1 MSYQNESFSSK
12 WELPWLPPSSLELW
26 RRERARRQLS
36 FWWETLI
43 LIGHYGSKFKKSP
56 IDFLRYVFLPCV
68 WDFAC
73 TIFIHS
79 KNNWALMGLCQNS
92 CYLTFC
98 LWPLL
103 GLTWFRLTYTHTSCT
118 CLKIKGMSN
127 SKDVYDPGGGFLI
140 FISLSLCCH
149 FYTCQFVRH
158 VVDKCDGCFFKEY
171 FSGEGD

>member
-1 MSYQNESFSSK
+1 M
-12 WELPWLPPSSLELW
+12 
-26 RRERARRQLS
+26 
-36 FWWETLI
+36 
-43 LIGHYGSKFKKSP
+43 
-56 IDFLRYVFLPCV
+56 PCV

-79 KNNWALMGLCQNS
+79 KNNWPLMGLCQNS

-140 FISLSLCCH
+140 FISLSLSAIFTRANLCGTLLTNVMDA
-149 FYTCQFVRH
+149 FSKSIFLVKVISIRKLTQFLFKKMPFAQWKIALPSMKFV
-158 VVDKCDGCFFKEY
+158 FFCYGLVKY
-171 FSGEGD
+171 L